1 MRFYLTFA
9 FLGFKVVKKWT
20 VNLFKGSEDF
30 GFLNFIWL
38 IEKYKPALSKSDSSW
53 DNSYCMRL
61 VIVSLAG
68 NIGKLNLKIIILKK
82 WKTLLEISSF
92 FTCVPKTTIIWG
104 TIPPLQ
110 PAKSKF
116 WKKWKKH
123 LEMASFYT
131 CIPKITS
138 IWCMLPAIW
147 SASFCASF
155 CLFTPILPQKLKLK
169 KIYKKA
175 WRYYLFTCVS

>member
-1 MRFYLTFA
+1 MIY
-9 FLGFKVVKKWT
+9 
-20 VNLFKGSEDF
+20 
-30 GFLNFIWL
+30 
-38 IEKYKPALSKSDSSW
+38 SSW
-53 DNSYCMRL
+53 DIGCDRLKL
-61 VIVSLAG
+61 VI
-68 NIGKLNLKIIILKK
+68 IGHFLPFHSPPENPKIIILKK

-92 FTCVPKTTIIWG
+92 FTYIPKTTIIWG

-138 IWCMLPAIW
+138 IWCMLPEIW